1 MEPKDVHDLIGIFAW
16 SQKFLRGF
24 VKALRNVPDRQAALH
39 LLEKSREQ
47 RKDSKKRTVDPKT
60 WVVADVRTLV
70 DPLPDQ
76 GSALKSKSRQRCIE
90 TGNHKASI
98 HCSRP
103 SMREN
108 PGLRHSSVKV
118 YNLKAVW
125 LLLCSK
131 SSTQAPLVRIVIP
144 EHLL

>member
-1 MEPKDVHDLIGIFAW
+1 MHDLIGIFAW
-16 SQKFLRGF
+16 SQKFLRGLF
-24 VKALRNVPDRQAALH
+24 KVSRNVPDRQAALH

-47 RKDSKKRTVDPKT
+47 RKVKKRKT
-60 WVVADVRTLV
+60 INQNPWVVADFRTLV

-76 GSALKSKSRQRCIE
+76 DSALKSKSRQRCIE

-103 SMREN
+103 SIREK

-131 SSTQAPLVRIVIP
+131 SSTQAPLVRIVIR